1 VSWAAARCRASA
13 AGFEPRERRAVQ
25 ATGGGVRKFH
35 ELSYANASDPWHKR
49 LLIHAFE
56 DVSGRNR
63 LVPIYEAWRIDQA
76 AAPDTALTRLME
88 RLNVGL
94 QVISGRLDPAA
105 AVGQPLVIV
114 SNHPFGI
121 LDGVATL
128 AISER
133 LGRPGK
139 VLINNDLLKVPE
151 AQYYSLPI
159 DFAPTRAAQQN
170 NIRTKREALRLLKAG
185 TSVIVFPGGGIAT
198 TPTLFGVAAELP
210 WKTFVARMI
219 QEARASVLP
228 LFFEGQCRPRF
239 HLASRYGPTL
249 RLSMIVGEF
258 RRQLGTTLRVHVGAI
273 VPFEQL
279 AHPRDRIALTQELYD
294 RVHQLSGRAAPSQH
308 GLPEWL
314 VPKKRR
320 EENHATVALGN

>member
-1 VSWAAARCRASA
+1 V
-13 AGFEPRERRAVQ
+13 RR
-25 ATGGGVRKFH
+25 FN

-49 LLIHAFE
+49 LLIRAFE
-56 DVSGRNR
+56 DASGRNR

-76 AAPDTALTRLME
+76 AQPETALTRLME

-94 QVISGRLDPAA
+94 EIISGQLDAA
-105 AVGQPLVIV
+105 LAAGKPLVIV

-121 LDGVATL
+121 LDGIAAVAV
-128 AISER
+128 SER

-151 AQYYSLPI
+151 AKHYSLPI
-159 DFAPTRAAQQN
+159 DFSSTRAAQQS
-170 NIRTKREALRLLKAG
+170 NIHTKREALRLLKAG

-198 TPTLFGVAAELP
+198 SPTPFGVAAELP
-210 WKTFVARMI
+210 WKTFTARMI

-239 HLASRYGPTL
+239 HLVSRYSPTL
-249 RLSMIVGEF
+249 RLSMIIGEF
-258 RRQLGTTLRVHVGAI
+258 RRQLGTTLRLHVGDI
-273 VPFEQL
+273 IPFEQL
-279 AHPRDRIALTQELYD
+279 AHAKDRVALTRELYD
-294 RVHQLSGRAAPSQH
+294 RVHKLSGRTAPSQQ

-314 VPKKRR
+314 APKKSP
-320 EENHATVALGN
+320 ADDPSAPVQLGN